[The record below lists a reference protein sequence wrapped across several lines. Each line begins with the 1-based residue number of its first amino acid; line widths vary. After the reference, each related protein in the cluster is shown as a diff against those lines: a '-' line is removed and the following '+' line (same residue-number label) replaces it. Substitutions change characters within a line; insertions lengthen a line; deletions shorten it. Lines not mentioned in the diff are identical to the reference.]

1 MDVIKIIFGGE
12 MMIVCH
18 AMAHTMLLTAHITKG
33 LLFIPRQGLSLVISH
48 RLI

>member
-18 AMAHTMLLTAHITKG
+18 AMAHNKLTAC
-33 LLFIPRQGLSLVISH
+33 SLNKATSVHNSAGTLISH
-48 RLI
+48 

>member
-18 AMAHTMLLTAHITKG
+18 AMAHNAAHCSHNKG
-33 LLFIPRQGLSLVISH
+33 TSVHTSAGTLISH
-48 RLI
+48 

>member
-18 AMAHTMLLTAHITKG
+18 AMAHKFTLAYSSMRNEEFENEEFLARKTD
-33 LLFIPRQGLSLVISH
+33 
-48 RLI
+48 